1 MPAWLSR
8 VAAATGSLL
17 LVVGAGAQQPTASPG
32 QISIDRIFTKNDFK
46 SATLPN
52 VRWMHDG
59 QSFLDVH
66 PNPQGGTDIV
76 RTDVSTGVAKV
87 LAGAAELVDEHGAR
101 LTVEEVTTSAD
112 ESKLL
117 LFHNSVRLW
126 RTNTRGT
133 YHVYDLTARRLIP
146 VSTQPGL
153 QMFAK
158 FAPDG
163 HAVAFARDHDLFVTD
178 LTTGTERRLTTD
190 GTDNIING
198 TTDWVY
204 EEELA
209 LKDGFRWSPDSR
221 RIAYWRFDQS
231 RIPVYPILDDSTL
244 DPRILSLRYPK
255 AGDPNSAVRVGV
267 LDLATNATVW
277 LETGPDT
284 GVYIPRMEWR
294 GADSLIVER
303 LPRHQTQLDV
313 LVRSALTGAGRTL
326 LTERD
331 SAYVDVTEPYWL
343 ADGRQFLWLS
353 DRSGWRQ
360 LYLYDRDGHEVR
372 QVTADGADVL
382 SLAGVDETNGTVY
395 VVAAAPDP
403 TQRQVYRYSLKGGP
417 GQRMTVAS
425 GVHALNV
432 APGAKFAI
440 DVHST
445 LSEPPTAT
453 VYALPAMAKAHV
465 LVDNAALRTT
475 LGALAVRA
483 PAFLQV
489 PMPDGSKLDGYR
501 IEPVS
506 FDSTKKYPVLMFVYG
521 GPANPTV
528 VDQWGGRN
536 YLWHQMLAQMGYVV
550 ISVDNH
556 GAAWRGRA
564 FRKGTQLHL
573 GDRESADQ
581 VNVAKW
587 VGAQSWGDATRIGI
601 WGWSYGGYL
610 TSLTA
615 EKGGSLFKAAI
626 SVAPVTD
633 WRLYDSIYTERYMS
647 SPADNTAGYD
657 SSSVQRHVGGLSA
670 TLLLVHGTGDD
681 NVHPQNSIQYA
692 SLLEAAGKPFYM
704 LLYPNRTHAISG
716 GNSQAHLFESLTRFV
731 RQEL

>member
-1 MPAWLSR
+1 VRRLFA
-8 VAAATGSLL
+8 VLL
-17 LVVGAGAQQPTASPG
+17 LATPLRAQQPSATPTDK
-32 QISIDRIFTKNDFK
+32 ITIDRIFTKNDFRG
-46 SATLPN
+46 APLPSI
-52 VRWMHDG
+52 RWMRDG
-59 QSFLDVH
+59 QSFLDVR
-66 PNPQGGTDIV
+66 PDGQGGSDIV
-76 RTDVSTGVAKV
+76 RVDASTGAVKV
-87 LAGAAELVDEHGAR
+87 LAEAAELVDDRGAR
-101 LTVEEVTTSAD
+101 ITVEDVSTSTD

-133 YHVYDLTARRLIP
+133 YHVYDLTTRRLTP
-146 VSTQPGL
+146 VSTRPGL

-163 HAVAFARDHDLFVTD
+163 HAVAFARDHDLWVAD
-178 LTTGTERRLTTD
+178 LTTGAERRLTTD

-198 TTDWVY
+198 TTDWAY

-209 LKDGFRWSPDSR
+209 LRDAFRWSPDSR
-221 RIAYWRFDQS
+221 QIAFWRFDQS
-231 RIPVYPILDDSTL
+231 KIPVYPILDDSTL
-244 DPRILSLRYPK
+244 YPRVLPLRYPK
-255 AGDPNSAVRVGV
+255 AGEPNSTVRIGV
-267 LDLATNATVW
+267 VDLGTGSTTW
-277 LETGPDT
+277 MDTGPDST
-284 GVYIPRMEWR
+284 VYLPRVDWR
-294 GADSLIVER
+294 GSDSLIIER

-313 LVRSALTGAGRTL
+313 MIRGAATGTGRTMFS
-326 LTERD
+326 ERD
-331 SAYVDVTEPYWL
+331 SAYVDVTEPRWL
-343 ADGRQFLWLS
+343 ADGKQFLWLS

-360 LYLYDRDGHEVR
+360 VYLYDRAGQVVR
-372 QVTADGADVL
+372 QVTTDGTDVL
-382 SLAGVDETNGTVY
+382 AIAGVDDAAGTVY

-403 TQRQVYRYSLKGGP
+403 TQRQIYRYSLRGGP
-417 GQRMTVAS
+417 GQRVT
-425 GVHALNV
+425 V
-432 APGAKFAI
+432 APGVHTLSIGPGARWAVDI
-440 DVHST
+440 HST
-445 LSEPPTAT
+445 LADPPTAT
-453 VYALPAMAKAHV
+453 TYALPAMTKGHV
-465 LVDNAALRTT
+465 LVDNAPLRAAVAALSIR
-475 LGALAVRA
+475 
-483 PAFLQV
+483 PPEFIHV
-489 PMPDGSKLDGYR
+489 PMPDGSVLDGYR
-501 IEPVS
+501 IAPLA

-536 YLWHQMLAQMGYVV
+536 YLWHQMLAQSGYIVV
-550 ISVDNH
+550 SVDNH

-573 GDRESADQ
+573 GVKESEDQ
-581 VNVAKW
+581 VDVAKW
-587 VGAQSWGDATRIGI
+587 LGARSWGDATRIGI

-615 EKGGSLFKAAI
+615 ERGGPLFKAAI

-692 SLLEAAGKPFYM
+692 AALEAAGKPFYM

-731 RQEL
+731 HQEL